1 MVQAPRAAQATGATW
16 TERKTRP
23 CPVTTTSASGNQ
35 EKSAPHHAQEDDP
48 RRNHEIKNRKQAREM
63 TQQVKCL
70 PLKHRGQTLDP
81 STHVTPVPSRQR
93 RGAPGWIPAISDLVT
108 NPVTRTGD
116 RTVPGSSGVGTLKP
130 RGSVSST
137 ALECSRVFPNTIC
150 LSEQSAK

>member
-1 MVQAPRAAQATGATW
+1 MKLMQMAEAPRAAQATGATW

-35 EKSAPHHAQEDDP
+35 EKSAPHHAQDDP
-48 RRNHEIKNRKQAREM
+48 RRKHEIKNRKQAREM

-93 RGAPGWIPAISDLVT
+93 QGAPGWIPAIKNRRQDGARQLRCGDLKAEGFCFLHC
-108 NPVTRTGD
+108 TGV
-116 RTVPGSSGVGTLKP
+116 RSG
-130 RGSVSST
+130 
-137 ALECSRVFPNTIC
+137 FPQYH
-150 LSEQSAK
+150 LPQ